1 MPISQALCS
10 SFKQQI
16 VLGEHDLEIDVINIA
31 LYTSA
36 ANLDASTT
44 EYGSSGEVVGSGYT
58 AGGKVLTGVTVLLSG
73 TTAYVDFADTTWD
86 PASFTARGALIYN
99 VSKSNKAIAVL
110 DFGSDKTATTTFTV
124 QIPANTAS
132 SALIR
137 IA

>member
-16 VLGEHDLEIDVINIA
+16 LLGEHDLEIDVINIA

-44 EYGSSGEVVGSGYT
+44 EYGSSGEVVGSGYI